1 MEEKTCEQIKE
12 DIFNTLKMRYKL
24 DILSDKK
31 INKGYLNYKWKIY
44 TDKGNFFVK
53 QYNKKRYPDEMLDGL
68 ERFLNQH
75 AYLYENGIPCPKL
88 FIYEKKY
95 VQYSIGG
102 ERFVLMELKN
112 GNMIEAGS
120 ATIDQMYSLGSIIG
134 KMHKLLNTKRQVD
147 LPLHWEIPSKE
158 QMMDNWLK
166 RWDEAIKLKDEIVL
180 PILEKQR
187 KIIKRMHLEHFS
199 QCEKGWA
206 HWDLFV
212 DNVLFT
218 SNQVAAI
225 LDFDRMNYVF
235 PEFDLSRAILSCCLK
250 DNYLQLE
257 PVSAYFEGYR
267 DYCDITLQKLVR
279 SIRLTWWKESSWIRA
294 GKSVEKTLQRFC
306 EENKWI
312 GDNWNELEFIFSEI
326 NLLHH

>member
-1 MEEKTCEQIKE
+1 
-12 DIFNTLKMRYKL
+12 
-24 DILSDKK
+24 
-31 INKGYLNYKWKIY
+31 
-44 TDKGNFFVK
+44 
-53 QYNKKRYPDEMLDGL
+53 
-68 ERFLNQH
+68 
-75 AYLYENGIPCPKL
+75 
-88 FIYEKKY
+88 
-95 VQYSIGG
+95 
-102 ERFVLMELKN
+102 
-112 GNMIEAGS
+112 
-120 ATIDQMYSLGSIIG
+120 
-134 KMHKLLNTKRQVD
+134 
-147 LPLHWEIPSKE
+147 
-158 QMMDNWLK
+158 MMDNWLS
-166 RWDEAIKLKDEIVL
+166 RWDKAIKLKDEIVL